1 MAFSWYVYSKLSPR
15 EALKLEESLRAEVE
29 KLLEAQPHL
38 VKKKG
43 QWGDIAVEDA
53 VPTAD
58 DVEELSEAY
67 GRDVEEEVLDRLDEC
82 RSAIN
87 VERAGVR
94 DLDPLQVS
102 ILQFLLQR
110 CGKCL
115 VDWGDMQI
123 VRSEEVIKDLGTYES
138 AGVLGDPSSQPV
150 VVTAPPAPE
159 RVSEPGLS
167 RSTATERAL
176 EALHEDPFLD
186 RRLMRALEKYPE
198 FVQRYVK
205 LLDERGALGDAAA
218 AKELG
223 VEVAALGP
231 ELQKL
236 HDFTTDLAKKKD
248 EE

>member
-1 MAFSWYVYSKLSPR
+1 VAFSWYVYSKLSPR

-29 KLLEAQPHL
+29 KLLETQPGL

-43 QWGDIAVEDA
+43 QWGDIVVEDA
-53 VPTAD
+53 VPTPD

-67 GRDVEEEVLDRLDEC
+67 GRDVEEEVLDRLEEC

-87 VERAGVR
+87 VERAGVK

-123 VRSEEVIKDLGTYES
+123 VRSEEVIKDLGTFES
-138 AGVLGDPSSQPV
+138 AGILGDPSATPIA
-150 VVTAPPAPE
+150 VTAPPAPE
-159 RVSEPGLS
+159 RVSEPGLG
-167 RSTATERAL
+167 RSTATERAI
-176 EALHEDPFLD
+176 ESLHEDPFLD
-186 RRLMRALEKYPE
+186 RRFLRAIEKYPE
-198 FVQRYVK
+198 FIKRYVK
-205 LLDERGALGDAAA
+205 LLDERGALGDGAA
-218 AKELG
+218 AKELD
-223 VEVAALGP
+223 VPLATLGP

-236 HDFTTDLAKKKD
+236 HDFAVDLAKKKD
-248 EE
+248 E